1 MTLNQL
7 ALWNTAKKFF
17 FVILGSVIVNV
28 AVYFWG
34 WPVVGTLI
42 AAAVMCYA
50 VNMLYQ
56 MEKDRLER
64 ENSLK
69 KIKESN

>member
-7 ALWNTAKKFF
+7 AAWNTAKKFAV
-17 FVILGSVIVNV
+17 VILGSTIVNV

-34 WPVVGTLI
+34 WPAVGTII

-50 VNMLYQ
+50 VHGLYS

-64 ENSLK
+64 ENTLK
-69 KIKESN
+69 KIKES